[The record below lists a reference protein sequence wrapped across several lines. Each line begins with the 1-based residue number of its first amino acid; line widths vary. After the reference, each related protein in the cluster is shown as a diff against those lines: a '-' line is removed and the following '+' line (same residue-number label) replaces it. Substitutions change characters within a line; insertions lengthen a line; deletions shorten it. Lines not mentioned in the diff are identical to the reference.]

1 MQQRIPFFDNAKFLL
16 MILVVF
22 SHLLEPFIE
31 DWHGYHDLYYFI
43 FIFHMPAFILIA
55 GHFSKGIGRGNG
67 LKILKKTLMPY
78 LVFQFIYSAY
88 YTVIG
93 LQSAFSWN
101 LLIPK
106 WSLWFLVSLFFW
118 QCSLTVFKKLPPWA
132 AVGLSILL
140 ALVVGYLPFIDRNL
154 ALQRSFV
161 FLPFFL
167 IGHYFSWD
175 KLINVRSKHKYSFA
189 LVGFGSLLLFISQF
203 ESFNKYWVFG
213 SKPYEDFLSAPE
225 LGAFVRLLV
234 MMLALVGILSFL
246 LLVPRRQTIF
256 TDLGRNTLTAYLLQ
270 GFIVKGLRASGI
282 VDVDLAP
289 AGFLGVL
296 LVSVALTFLLAS
308 PKWQQFYQRGKEAAQ
323 LRYRY
328 FADRING

>member
-1 MQQRIPFFDNAKFLL
+1 

-43 FIFHMPAFILIA
+43 FLFHMPAFILIA
-55 GHFSKGIGRGNG
+55 GYFSKGLEKGNWV
-67 LKILKKTLMPY
+67 KVLKKTLVPY
-78 LVFQFIYSAY
+78 LIFQFIYSAY
-88 YTVIG
+88 YTIIG

-118 QCSLTVFKKLPPWA
+118 QCSLTVFKRLPAWGA
-132 AVGLSILL
+132 IGLSILL
-140 ALVVGYLPFIDRNL
+140 TLVVGYLPFIDRNL

-167 IGHYFSWD
+167 IGHYFSLE
-175 KLINVRSKHKYSFA
+175 KVINIRSRHKYSFA
-189 LVGFGSLLLFISQF
+189 LVGFGSLFLFINQF

-225 LGAFVRLLV
+225 LGAFVRLVV

-246 LLVPRRQTIF
+246 LLVPRRKTIF
-256 TDLGRNTLTAYLLQ
+256 TDLGRNTLTVYLLQ
-270 GFIVKGLRASGI
+270 GFIVKGLRAMTI
-282 VDVDLAP
+282 TEEDLAP
-289 AGFLGVL
+289 LGFVGVL
-296 LVSVALTFLLAS
+296 VVSVALTFLLAS
-308 PKWQQFYQRGKEAAQ
+308 PKWQQFYRMVLAQ
-323 LRYRY
+323 VRSRYQY
-328 FADRING
+328 LAERING